1 MIERP
6 QWLLGWSGCSNLAY
20 SSDCQV
26 LSLLSGLVVDV
37 DTAAVD
43 EKQRVATEAVEKLV
57 FLEEDDTEQTFVNL
71 KRL

>member
-20 SSDCQV
+20 SSV

-43 EKQRVATEAVEKLV
+43 EKQRVASEAVEKLV